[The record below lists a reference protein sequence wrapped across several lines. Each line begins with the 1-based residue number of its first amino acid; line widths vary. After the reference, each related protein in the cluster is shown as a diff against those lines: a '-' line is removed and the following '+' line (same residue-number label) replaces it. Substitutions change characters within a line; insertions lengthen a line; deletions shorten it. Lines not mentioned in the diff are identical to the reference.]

1 MKKDELIQKAREAI
15 RECFDEVPFIQI
27 KQINEKRTNAES
39 SPDFVLRLKTPPYGE
54 KTIVVEIQSSGQPRL
69 ARIIINKISSATDYP
84 DSYGVFVAPF
94 ISDNTSILL
103 REHGMG
109 YVDLA
114 GNCFISFH
122 GVHIHKK
129 GKANPFLTKR
139 RLGSL
144 YEAKASR
151 VIRVLLSDPR
161 RPWQLKTLAEEA
173 QISLGHAH
181 NVKQELA
188 DREWIKAEPN
198 GIRLLEPA
206 ALLKDWSE
214 HYNYLQNKSHHFY
227 SLCSLSELEHNMAD
241 ACRELGIRYA
251 LSAFSGAARVAPFV
265 RYHRITAY
273 VDGHVA
279 ALSRLLELKQVTSGE
294 NVTLL
299 IPYDFGVFYH
309 SREIDA
315 VRIASPIQIY
325 LDLIASPG
333 RGEEAAAFLYEKEII
348 PGW

>member
-1 MKKDELIQKAREAI
+1 MEKDELIQKAREAI
-15 RECFDEVPFIQI
+15 YKCFDEIPFVQL
-27 KQINEKRTNAES
+27 KQINEKLTNAES
-39 SPDFVLRLKTPPYGE
+39 GPDFVLRLNTHYG
-54 KTIVVEIQSSGQPRL
+54 KKIIVVEVQSSGQPRL
-69 ARIIINKISSATDYP
+69 ARIIINKISSAADYP
-84 DSYGVFVAPF
+84 DSYAVFVAPF
-94 ISDNTSILL
+94 ISNNTSVLL

-129 GKANPFLTKR
+129 GRANPFLTKR

-161 RPWQLKTLAEEA
+161 RPWQLKTLAKEA

-188 DREWIKAEPN
+188 DREWIKAEPH
-198 GIRLLEPA
+198 GIRLVEPT

-227 SLCSLSELEHNMAD
+227 SLCSPSELEHNMAH

-273 VDGHVA
+273 VDRNVA
-279 ALSRLLELKQVTSGE
+279 ELAKRLKLKQVTSGE

-299 IPYDFGVFYH
+299 IPYDLGVFYD
-309 SREIDA
+309 SREIEC

-333 RGEEAAAFLYEKEII
+333 RGEEAAGFLLEKEII